1 MAIWKLV
8 SLWKFLYW
16 KLCILI
22 IYFVKEPFFSY
33 FCSTADYTVG
43 IHKDLLSLYFSL
55 SPSLSLFPQFLLLL
69 SLECLEFVSQRTV
82 ESIVSSQQQFSST
95 LTWITACVD
104 PAVIMTHSL
113 RKYIAGSRENF
124 SLTRIHS
131 NSRAPPRRALSDTP
145 QTPCLFI
152 LQCAAPFCA
161 EGADRMMMSE
171 VLGLLSLK
179 K

>member
-1 MAIWKLV
+1 MRGT
-8 SLWKFLYW
+8 SFHT
-16 KLCILI
+16 C
-22 IYFVKEPFFSY
+22 F
-33 FCSTADYTVG
+33 TADYTFD
-43 IHKDLLSLYFSL
+43 IDTDPFSL
-55 SPSLSLFPQFLLLL
+55 NIIFLSFSFSLFPQFLLLL
-69 SLECLEFVSQRTV
+69 SLECLEFVSRRTV
-82 ESIVSSQQQFSST
+82 ESIVSSQQFSST

-131 NSRAPPRRALSDTP
+131 NSRALPRRALSDTP

-171 VLGLLSLK
+171 VLGILSLK